1 MPQKACKPFT
11 YRTRINVSDEVDG
24 DLTKCAYLLSKVERS
39 LFKDYYQKN
48 GDINDIKS
56 SYIKRFGIT
65 ARQFNSCRIK
75 LKGKASSF
83 KALLKERKSNLETRI
98 RNLKKHIKNLKDPF
112 KKHHKKRLLFKLEKK
127 LELLTKDVKDNKI
140 RICFGSKKLFRKQF
154 SLEENAFSS
163 HEEWKKTWQ
172 DKRNDSFFLVGS
184 KDETKGNQNCQITIN
199 GDCFNLTVRLPNC
212 FSRKA
217 LTIENL
223 SFAYGQEDIIR
234 AVDENEKRKNFIKAK
249 KPYSHLGKALSYL
262 FKKDHKGWTVFVT
275 VDKDRPNEIS
285 DSKAGMIGLD
295 INVNHI
301 AMAETDHYGNIVYK
315 KNIPINLYG
324 KDKNQSLAVIG
335 DAAKEIITIAIE
347 KEKPIVLE
355 DLNFEKKKQSL
366 KEQNNRYSRM
376 LSSFSYNKIVG
387 FIESR
392 AFKSGIQIYKVN
404 PAYTSVIG
412 KVKFEDKYGLTVHQ
426 AAALTIARRVCR
438 YSEKFPP
445 CLEIDD
451 KNSMS
456 AFFLPERNRKKHVW
470 SFYSELSKKL
480 KTANVLH
487 LSTRIRSSR
496 PEKLLCDDQSIIYRG
511 SSGTLI
517 VNRTARLTCQ
527 NKFM

>member
-184 KDETKGNQNCQITIN
+184 KDETKGNQNCQISRN
-199 GDCFNLTVRLPNC
+199 ENSFNLIVRLPNC
-212 FSRKA
+212 FSKKA
-217 LTIENL
+217 ITIENL
-223 SFAYGQEDIIR
+223 SFAYGHEEIIG
-234 AVDENEKRKNFIKAK
+234 AVDENEKRKNLIKEK
-249 KPYSHLGKALSYL
+249 RPYSHLGKALSYL
-262 FKKDHKGWTVFVT
+262 FKKDQKGWTVFIT
-275 VDKDRPNEIS
+275 VDKDKPYQISNER
-285 DSKAGMIGLD
+285 AGVIGLD

-301 AMAETDHYGNIVYK
+301 ALAETDRFGNIVYK

-324 KDKNQSLAVIG
+324 KDKNQSLAIIG
-335 DAAKEIITIAIE
+335 DATKEIVKIAIE
-347 KEKPIVLE
+347 KEKPLVLE
-355 DLNFEKKKQSL
+355 ELNFKKKKQSL

-376 LSSFSYNKIVG
+376 LSSFAYNKIVA

-392 AFKSGIQIYKVN
+392 AFKKGIQTYKVN

-412 KVKFEDKYGLTVHQ
+412 RVKFKERYGLSVHQ
-426 AAALTIARRVCR
+426 AAALAIARRFKR
-438 YSEKFPP
+438 YSEKFPRY
-445 CLEIDD
+445 LEIDD
-451 KNSMS
+451 KNSRS
-456 AFFLPERNRKKHVW
+456 AFFLPARNRKKHVW
-470 SFYSELSKKL
+470 SFYSELIKKL

-487 LSTRIRSSR
+487 LSTEFRSSR

-511 SSGTLI
+511 ASCTLI